1 MKNKKNK
8 NLKPITIYHFKKGKK
23 RMENNELR
31 LSMIVSTF
39 RDKLQDLGEEDFIT
53 WVEKTQFPK
62 KENE

>member
-1 MKNKKNK
+1 MK
-8 NLKPITIYHFKKGKK
+8 
-23 RMENNELR
+23 NNELR